1 MTSML
6 GMCFNWKVLVGLG
19 AVAVTLFAV
28 APGYALAALPLLLFA
43 ACPLS
48 MVAMMFA
55 MKGGMGAMRG
65 HKEETSPESSEV
77 LRARLAALREEE
89 LELERRLSQPAA
101 PLEVPAPSVRAAAS
115 SPESAR

>member
-1 MTSML
+1 MKSMF

-89 LELERRLSQPAA
+89 LERRLSQPAA